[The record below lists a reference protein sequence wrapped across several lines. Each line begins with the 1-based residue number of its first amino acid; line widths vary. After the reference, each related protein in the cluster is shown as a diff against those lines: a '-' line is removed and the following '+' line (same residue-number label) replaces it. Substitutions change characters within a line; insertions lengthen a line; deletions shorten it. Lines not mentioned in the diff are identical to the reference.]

1 MKSAG
6 TGFPVKGDVVGGR
19 SSILIWCLK
28 NADVLLR
35 MKTSQ
40 LIDENVST
48 GRGVTVAGDCSYI
61 Y

>member
-1 MKSAG
+1 
-6 TGFPVKGDVVGGR
+6 
-19 SSILIWCLK
+19 LIWCLK

-40 LIDENVST
+40 LIDEKVST
-48 GRGVTVAGDCSYI
+48 GRGVTVAWDCSYI

>member
-6 TGFPVKGDVVGGR
+6 TGFPVKGDVDGGR

-28 NADVLLR
+28 NADVSLG
-35 MKTSQ
+35 MKPSQ
-40 LIDENVST
+40 LIDEKVST
-48 GRGVTVAGDCSYI
+48 GRRVTVAGDCSYI